1 LISVLVTVFSSIANV
16 FVDYLF
22 ISILSAPTA
31 AETTSIE
38 TTTKDTLRVS
48 SHVSPSSL
56 FSPLPSTKDIPSS
69 PSTGAAAVSRMSSSL
84 QEQVRVVPHELI
96 EAHSAAVN
104 SFKQLVGEDRVKAE
118 IKLREFHK
126 ANRSTRLK
134 LPSGQ
139 APQPLSLSALSSTV
153 PVIDTTSSEEI
164 LSSLLQ
170 DLLEERKKIRKP
182 VEKESF
188 DALWG

>member
-48 SHVSPSSL
+48 SHVSPSL

-188 DALWG
+188 DALWE